1 MSMPRTTKTTPAGMA
16 IAPIRLVCTMRA
28 PRSGRPYRFTCAA
41 ARRGLERDLSHGQ
54 SARMRR
60 EPEPIGH
67 WSITGDET
75 GHQLSDQGR
84 KLRPVSGA
92 RRANEDRPD
101 SIEQEVL
108 TGC

>member
-1 MSMPRTTKTTPAGMA
+1 
-16 IAPIRLVCTMRA
+16 
-28 PRSGRPYRFTCAA
+28 
-41 ARRGLERDLSHGQ
+41 
-54 SARMRR
+54 MRR

-108 TGC
+108 TGR